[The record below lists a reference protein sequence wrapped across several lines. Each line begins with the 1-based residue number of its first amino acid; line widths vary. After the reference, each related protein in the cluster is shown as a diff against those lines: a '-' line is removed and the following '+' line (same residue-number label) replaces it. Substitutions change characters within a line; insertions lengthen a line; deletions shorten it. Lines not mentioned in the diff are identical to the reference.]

1 MTYFVQTVSFKNPLL
16 VKKKKLNCLSKHN
29 LVERNVIPIYVWFI
43 YDYYFPKITTVKVF

>member
-16 VKKKKLNCLSKHN
+16 VKKKKLNCLNKHN
-29 LVERNVIPIYVWFI
+29 LVDRNVIPIYIWFI